1 MQGQNLPVPL
11 GKPKSYYRI
20 PTLSPV
26 PRVGHRGKKW
36 CRLVLRPEREAPRP
50 EFDSPLLQKGW
61 FDSNSVAEG
70 CGSNAHR
77 EDPMVIDGVMYYTA
91 EEVIG
96 GASLFGVTLAFGI
109 IGVLLLLR
117 EIFK

>member
-1 MQGQNLPVPL
+1 MWVQ
-11 GKPKSYYRI
+11 
-20 PTLSPV
+20 
-26 PRVGHRGKKW
+26 
-36 CRLVLRPEREAPRP
+36 
-50 EFDSPLLQKGW
+50 FLLL
-61 FDSNSVAEG
+61 AL
-70 CGSNAHR
+70 